1 MDRIF
6 LLQRKKRINPLN
18 VPAKCPDKLIPGNNE
33 ETIPRDKAT
42 FINLFISLFIIF
54 FLIVLFNLYL
64 VVVLLSRCPYLNF

>member
-42 FINLFISLFIIF
+42 FINLFIS
-54 FLIVLFNLYL
+54 
-64 VVVLLSRCPYLNF
+64 